1 VSLLVPPIPY
11 QQETYNPTPNEIIN
25 WIIKVLN
32 GNAPGAA
39 FVSEWSLVGIEFIMD
54 GGGTTI
60 STGIKG
66 DLEIPFDC
74 KINRATLVADET
86 TTTVVDVWRAPY
98 ASFPPTAANSI
109 TGASPPTI
117 SGALDSQDSVL
128 AGWNTAVNAG
138 DILRFNLAS
147 NSAAQRVTLSLKATK
162 V

>member
-1 VSLLVPPIPY
+1 MSLLVPPIPY

-39 FVSEWSLVGIEFIMD
+39 FVSEWSLVGIEFVMD

-60 STGIKG
+60 GTGIKG

-74 KINRATLVADET
+74 KINRATLVADMPT
-86 TTTVVDVWRAPY
+86 TMVVDVWKAPY
-98 ASFPPTAANSI
+98 ASFPPTVANSI

-117 SGALDSQDSVL
+117 PGTLDYQDSAL
-128 AGWNTAVNAG
+128 AGWTTTVSAG
-138 DILRFNLAS
+138 DILRYNVVS